1 MADGIEDRC
10 SSAAWPA
17 GATGSHRP
25 GESVNDRVHP
35 AVSCDREEWLSLADR
50 ANATLHRQAPLD
62 LWMVTRLRDADQ
74 VVVAVAGPWARTFP
88 AGSELS
94 WFGSFGLPMAAGS
107 APAVALKT
115 RDVPQYAA
123 AAHGLWRHVRGFT
136 GVPLLVGDAD
146 LAGTWCGFSGQ
157 EDTAALLHAQPLL
170 RSLGEVFSA
179 LMSAE
184 EALLVER
191 QSLRAALELAERD
204 ALTGLLNRRGWSGG
218 VAKESER
225 SRRYEEPAGLVSLD
239 LDGLKSVNDTQGHA
253 AGDALLK
260 AAAGVLR
267 VTCRPSDLIAR
278 VGGDEFAVLAVEVG
292 AAGLAALVARIHSR
306 FEQEGIAASTGGA
319 SQLPGEELGATWLRA
334 DSDMY
339 DHKRA
344 RRGAEIPVTLPHL
357 RAVPAPSPL
366 SP

>member
-1 MADGIEDRC
+1 MADGTEDRC

-17 GATGSHRP
+17 GSTGSH
-25 GESVNDRVHP
+25 SVNDRVHP
-35 AVSCDREEWLSLADR
+35 VMSCDGEQWLSLADG
-50 ANATLHRQAPLD
+50 ANATLHGQAPLD

-74 VVVAVAGPWARTFP
+74 VVVAVAGPWSRTFP
-88 AGSELS
+88 VGSELS

-136 GVPLLVGDAD
+136 GVPLLVGDGE
-146 LAGTWCGFSGQ
+146 LAGTWCGFSAQ
-157 EDTAALLHAQPLL
+157 EDTAALLQAQPLL

-179 LMSAE
+179 LIDAE
-184 EALLVER
+184 KALAVER
-191 QSLRAALELAERD
+191 QSLRAAVELAERD
-204 ALTGLLNRRGWSGG
+204 ALTGLLNRRGWSVG

-239 LDGLKSVNDTQGHA
+239 LDGLKSLNDTQGHA

-260 AAAGVLR
+260 VAAEVLR

-292 AAGLAALVARIHSR
+292 AAGLGALVTRIRSR
-306 FEQEGIAASTGGA
+306 FEQEGISASAGGA
-319 SQLPGEELGATWLRA
+319 SQLPGEDLRATWLRA

-339 DHKRA
+339 DDKRA
-344 RRGAEIPVTLPHL
+344 RHGAGVRVTSARL
-357 RAVPAPSPL
+357 RAVPAPSPF